1 MRHPVK
7 NESVTFNGKKWNV
20 VKLACGYL
28 WRITCGDEKRTI
40 NYETLLQLQ
49 HGK

>member
-1 MRHPVK
+1 MKKHERVK
-7 NESVTFNGKKWNV
+7 FSDKYWDVIP
-20 VKLACGYL
+20 LACGYL

>member
-1 MRHPVK
+1 MK
-7 NESVTFNGKKWNV
+7 CSTITWSGKRWNV
-20 VKLACGYL
+20 AKLACGYL
-28 WRITCGDEKRTI
+28 WRITCGEEKRTI